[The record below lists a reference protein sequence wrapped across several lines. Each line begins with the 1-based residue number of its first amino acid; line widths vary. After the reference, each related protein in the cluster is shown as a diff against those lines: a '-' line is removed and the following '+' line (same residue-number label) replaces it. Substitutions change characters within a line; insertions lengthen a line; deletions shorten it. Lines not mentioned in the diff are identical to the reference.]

1 MDVEVGEL
9 SITIGFLAAY
19 AVGLML
25 PYFWALRIRNRLKK
39 MTLQVQ
45 EPIHL

>member
-1 MDVEVGEL
+1 MNFEVGEL

-19 AVGLML
+19 TVGLML

-39 MTLQVQ
+39 LTMQDQ
-45 EPIHL
+45 EPIYL